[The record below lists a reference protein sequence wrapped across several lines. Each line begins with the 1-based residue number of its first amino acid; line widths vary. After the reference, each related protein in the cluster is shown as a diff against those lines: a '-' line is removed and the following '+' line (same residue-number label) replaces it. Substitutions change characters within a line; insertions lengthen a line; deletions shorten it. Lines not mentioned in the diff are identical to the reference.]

1 MSARVKGQDA
11 IGSGGIP
18 LAVQGERAAAEN
30 WPKAIAE
37 RHRSRREA
45 LAGLSGNISPQI
57 YKGAAGSTGER
68 DWISVLIGSQN
79 RNRQR
84 TR

>member
-1 MSARVKGQDA
+1 VLKVKTPLGVA
-11 IGSGGIP
+11 VFPWLFRANVLPPGIG
-18 LAVQGERAAAEN
+18 
-30 WPKAIAE
+30 PKAIAE

-45 LAGLSGNISPQI
+45 LAELSGNISPQI
-57 YKGAAGSTGER
+57 YKGAEGSTGER
-68 DWISVLIGSQN
+68 DWIPVLIGSQN